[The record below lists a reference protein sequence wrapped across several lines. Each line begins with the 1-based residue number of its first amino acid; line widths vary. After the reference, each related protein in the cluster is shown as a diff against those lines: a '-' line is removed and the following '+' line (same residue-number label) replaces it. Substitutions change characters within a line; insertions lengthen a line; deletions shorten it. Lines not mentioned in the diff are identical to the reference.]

1 MTSFQWTGGGPG
13 EVTRRVD
20 DGVAQGMV
28 GVSVVLSKLL
38 RDQLSKPGTGR
49 RYRVAKGKKKGR
61 NARAKGWHV
70 ASAPGNPPAANTGRL
85 RASWTVVSNA
95 NIGSTTTKNE
105 GFASLNRTGNAL
117 VLTVGSNLKYAAA
130 LEFGSTRARI
140 AARPYVRPVIAA
152 MQGEVEGIVSDAVA
166 KRMGRP

>member
-1 MTSFQWTGGGPG
+1 MSRFQWTANNVEHIAYRVNAG
-13 EVTRRVD
+13 VTD
-20 DGVAQGMV
+20 AMV
-28 GVSVVLSKLL
+28 GVSLVLSKLI

-105 GFASLNRTGNAL
+105 GFASLNRTGSAL

>member
-1 MTSFQWTGGGPG
+1 MSRFQWTANNVEHVAYRVNAG
-13 EVTRRVD
+13 VTD
-20 DGVAQGMV
+20 AMV
-28 GVSVVLSKLL
+28 GVSLVLSKLI

-49 RYRVAKGKKKGR
+49 RYRVAKGRRKGR
-61 NARAKGWHV
+61 NTRARGWHV

-85 RASWTVVSNA
+85 RASWTVVPYRSLGLMNV
-95 NIGSTTTKNE
+95 KNE
-105 GFASLNRTGNAL
+105 GFATLEQVGTKI